1 MWGIKRPVEGC
12 VFPGVEIEKG
22 SRRIDGEPPL
32 RKRYNRYALSGS
44 AVYFFMLKMGIAKVT
59 ASRTVVTTPVITWI
73 SANKSALVTK
83 VSPPFRSGLGGNIL
97 SQ

>member
-1 MWGIKRPVEGC
+1 M
-12 VFPGVEIEKG
+12 
-22 SRRIDGEPPL
+22 
-32 RKRYNRYALSGS
+32 RKRYNRYALLGP

-83 VSPPFRSGLGGNIL
+83 VSPPPFVLAWGATFCHNEFLALRLRLRISMRGGGKGV
-97 SQ
+97 